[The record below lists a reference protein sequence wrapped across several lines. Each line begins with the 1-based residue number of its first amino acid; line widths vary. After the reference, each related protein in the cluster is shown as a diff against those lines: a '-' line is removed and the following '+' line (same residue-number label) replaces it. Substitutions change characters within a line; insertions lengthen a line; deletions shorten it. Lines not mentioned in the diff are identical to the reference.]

1 MSEWNQIFNYG
12 VELNASLILVDID
25 GFFAFFFLLF
35 ALPVRAFDK
44 LTNVLELTLRID

>member
-1 MSEWNQIFNYG
+1 MREWNQIFDYG
-12 VELNASLILVDID
+12 VELNASLIVDID

-44 LTNVLELTLRID
+44 LMNVLELTLRIE